1 MVSMSQLL
9 THKRGILSDN
19 LRLTV
24 LTKIGNIFRE
34 FVRIVSLR
42 NGLPVQLAEEAGGTI
57 FTFGSFR
64 LGVHGQGG
72 LL

>member
-1 MVSMSQLL
+1 MGNMSQLL
-9 THKRGILSDN
+9 TLRRGIHLDN

-34 FVRIVSLR
+34 FVKVVSLR

-64 LGVHGQGG
+64 LGVHGQG
-72 LL
+72 